1 MTLTLSLNLSSKYP
15 FLLILTI
22 SLAINISPRISKSWL
37 NNSLIKKHGIKN
49 AGDSSNFLSLSM
61 IGLKSIRGMKIS
73 RLLRKINLE
82 VPWDTLDSGLIP
94 NDFTC

>member
-22 SLAINISPRISKSWL
+22 SSAINIFPRISKSWL
-37 NNSLIKKHGIKN
+37 NNSSIKTHGIKN